1 MQEWETV
8 PSMRTKR
15 TGCAAV
21 VQGQHVYV
29 LGGFNGNCNLETVE
43 RLDIATGQWEAVPS
57 MHTKRTGCA
66 AVVQGQ
72 HVYVLGGHDGSRNL
86 ETVERLDTATGQWE
100 AVPSMRT
107 KRTGCAAVVQG
118 QHVYVLGGRDGSREL
133 ETGQHVYVLGGFNG
147 SRDLETVEHLDT
159 ATGQWE
165 AVPSMRN
172 KRLECAAVVQGQ
184 HVYVLG
190 GFDGSR
196 VLETVECLDTATG
209 QWEAVPSMRTKRFG
223 CAAVV
228 RRMSMRL
235 AGVTEAVSC
244 EKVERPAPPPR
255 AREALSHMRTQA
267 YREAV
272 PSMRTKRNGC
282 AAVVQ
287 GQHVYVL
294 GGSDGSHVLETVE
307 RLDTATGQWEAV
319 PSMRTERYA
328 CAAVVQG
335 QQCLLGGG
343 AEHAH
348 QALRVRG
355 GGAGQH
361 VYVLGGYDKSGSR
374 VLETVERLDTATGQW
389 EAVPSMRTMRYECAA
404 VVQGQHVY
412 VLGGS
417 SDLSPRNGQ
426 LDTVERSR
434 LITAGEDVGGSTPS
448 VVSLAELDELY
459 HQLRGL
465 RLSAAPRQRL
475 PADAAHLLE
484 QLQRREEQAPLLE
497 GASVPLDSALLEG
510 GTLRAMQD
518 TWRAAQRVVR
528 DVAAGECSLQQEC
541 PSAALQEAARERDV
555 VRQEYTCALQ
565 AALQQWETQL
575 PEDTIAERTT
585 WLQEQVDSW
594 RGVMGPMGEASGGH
608 ASSGAAAPVG
618 AAMETND
625 VSHASAAVARDSA
638 LAQYATW
645 ERAQERNQ
653 WVDATEEAVGVLR
666 MQLQRLFF
674 TSGAAARPAAGDTA
688 AALGAGMERLT
699 AAVHAERSFWESD
712 RMQDAPPVDALR
724 AAGAAVLAQLEQEA
738 LVMRQVSSQL
748 TAMRRDHQELERMG
762 AAQVGGEP
770 EEAVTRLGEASRSV
784 KKLRRQLGRRRF
796 DLEEAMEG
804 SPPDETVVAVRQAKV
819 EEVKAEVR
827 VAQERVHVAFC
838 GMAALEGQFPELM
851 RHMQQAV
858 PPELLALWRP
868 DQDLEETF
876 DRMAIHTLV
885 GARHQ
890 VAKVTDADGQHYAV
904 KQFVITD
911 SDAEALKVFWKEAS
925 RLHRMRHPAIAPIL
939 GIFMSRRGVNATD
952 YGIQMP
958 WYAHGQL
965 DQWKAAQQPE
975 EAVVRRGML
984 RVLEAVAHLH
994 HARVV
999 HCDIKPANIL
1009 VDSAGRPHLLD
1020 FDISMSTATRTTTV
1034 RHTALSSDAV
1044 QGTEGYLAPEIT
1056 RTGHT
1061 KATDMY
1067 AFGVTL
1073 REVAPVEELRG
1084 ADLCDLLQGLTAQH
1098 PDRRLSAAEACQ
1110 HPYFS
1115 EVWAWQREETR
1126 RCCVAA
1132 ERSTCGGRQH
1142 QLTGGLECS
1151 SRLPAGPH
1159 FVCSGCLAAHV
1170 QASGER
1176 DGRIGCP
1183 CKHQDPNECDSCDYT
1198 DAELCRHLPL
1208 TDYQNYLTSRQRCM
1222 EEMMAQEMEA
1232 RRVED
1237 MRREVQQLQACKVC
1251 LDREIDRV
1259 VMDCGHACLCSACLD
1274 GIMGMGQQYR
1284 KCPVCRGDIRQCHRV
1299 FIA

>member
-8 PSMRTKR
+8 PSMLTKR
-15 TGCAAV
+15 QECAAV
-21 VQGQHVYV
+21 VQGQHVYAI
-29 LGGFNGNCNLETVE
+29 GGYGGSDT
-43 RLDIATGQWEAVPS
+43 LD
-57 MHTKRTGCA
+57 
-66 AVVQGQ
+66 
-72 HVYVLGGHDGSRNL
+72 
-86 ETVERLDTATGQWE
+86 TVERLDTATDQWE
-100 AVPSMRT
+100 PVASMRT
-107 KRTGCAAVVQG
+107 KRSMCAAVVQG
-118 QHVYVLGGRDGSREL
+118 QHVYVLGGRDGSRC
-133 ETGQHVYVLGGFNG
+133 
-147 SRDLETVEHLDT
+147 LETVERLNT
-159 ATGQWE
+159 AT
-165 AVPSMRN
+165 
-172 KRLECAAVVQGQ
+172 
-184 HVYVLG
+184 
-190 GFDGSR
+190 D
-196 VLETVECLDTATG
+196 
-209 QWEAVPSMRTKRFG
+209 QWEAVPSMRTKRT
-223 CAAVV
+223 
-228 RRMSMRL
+228 RL
-235 AGVTEAVSC
+235 
-244 EKVERPAPPPR
+244 
-255 AREALSHMRTQA
+255 
-267 YREAV
+267 
-272 PSMRTKRNGC
+272 

-287 GQHVYVL
+287 GQHVYAI
-294 GGSDGSHVLETVE
+294 GGYDGSDSLDTVE
-307 RLDTATGQWEAV
+307 RLDTATDQWEAV
-319 PSMRTERYA
+319 ASMRTKRFG
-328 CAAVVQG
+328 CAALMQG
-335 QQCLLGGG
+335 QY
-343 AEHAH
+343 
-348 QALRVRG
+348 
-355 GGAGQH
+355 
-361 VYVLGGYDKSGSR
+361 VYVLGGHGGSGL
-374 VLETVERLDTATGQW
+374 LETVERLNTATW
-389 EAVPSMRTMRYECAA
+389 ETVPSMHNKRFGFAA

-412 VLGGS
+412 ALGGS
-417 SDLSPRNGQ
+417 PSVFSLTNEH
-426 LDTVERSR
+426 LVERSR

-459 HQLRGL
+459 HQLRCL
-465 RLSAAPRQRL
+465 RSSAAPRQRL

-497 GASVPLDSALLEG
+497 GTSLPLDSALLEG

-518 TWRAAQRVVR
+518 TWRAAQRAVR
-528 DVAAGECSLQQEC
+528 DVAAGECNLQQEC

-565 AALQQWETQL
+565 AALQQWATQL

-608 ASSGAAAPVG
+608 ASSGAAAPG
-618 AAMETND
+618 METND
-625 VSHASAAVARDSA
+625 VSRASAAAARDSA

-645 ERAQERNQ
+645 ERAQERSQ

-674 TSGAAARPAAGDTA
+674 TGGAAARPAASDTA

-699 AAVHAERSFWESD
+699 AAVHAERSFWECD
-712 RMQDAPPVDALR
+712 RMQEAPPVDALR

-770 EEAVTRLGEASRSV
+770 KEAVTRLDEASRSV
-784 KKLRRQLGRRRF
+784 KQLRRQLGRRRF

-819 EEVKAEVR
+819 EEAKAEVR

-876 DRMAIHTLV
+876 VRMAIHTLV

-925 RLHRMRHPAIAPIL
+925 LLHRMRHPAIAPIL

-1020 FDISMSTATRTTTV
+1020 FDISMSTATRTTTA

-1044 QGTEGYLAPEIT
+1044 HGTEGYLAPEVA

-1098 PDRRLSAAEACQ
+1098 PDRRLSAVEACQ

-1126 RCCVAA
+1126 RCCVVA
-1132 ERSTCGGRQH
+1132 EQSTCGGRQH

-1208 TDYQNYLTSRQRCM
+1208 TDYQTYLTSRQRRM

-1237 MRREVQQLQACKVC
+1237 MRREVEQLRACKVC